1 MKLIVG
7 LGNPGGKYE
16 GTRHNIGFEVVKC
29 LAQRHLAQ
37 YDEKGHDEKGA
48 SRKKFDGELQECL
61 IGSQR
66 TLLLRPHTFMN
77 LSGRSVRQAVD
88 FYKLEIEEVLLICDD
103 FHLDLGTL
111 RLRSR
116 GSDGGQKGLAD
127 TIRQL
132 GTDQLA
138 RLRVGIGPVPD
149 RWNAADFVLGKF
161 AKAEQKMLESELIRI
176 CDAVDTWV
184 SEGITMAMN
193 RFNG

>member
-7 LGNPGGKYE
+7 LGNPGGKYD
-16 GTRHNIGFEVVKC
+16 GTRHNIGFDVVES
-29 LAQRHLAQ
+29 LAQRHAA
-37 YDEKGHDEKGA
+37 DAAK
-48 SRKKFDGELQECL
+48 KKFEGELQECL
-61 IGSQR
+61 IGSER

-88 FYKLEIEEVLLICDD
+88 FYKIEIEDLLLVCDD
-103 FHLDLGTL
+103 FHLDLGVL
-111 RLRSR
+111 RMRVR

-132 GTDQLA
+132 GTDEFA

-161 AKAEQKMLESELIRI
+161 SKTEQKLLESEIIRI
-176 CDAVDTWV
+176 SDAVDAWV
-184 SEGITMAMN
+184 QEGTTAAMN
-193 RFNG
+193 KYNG